1 MAKSELWSTP
11 LTPQLS
17 YWCNILRMLL
27 HHTMNVATLSVRCLE
42 SACWSSMMRWYQG
55 RPRWVLTCTLGNFPP
70 TGVCFSIAAVSLCT
84 WREQSMAAIV
94 AIKSWHVRCVPPSRI
109 YQRWAHALLQSRSL
123 YLHHEQRLVSAAS
136 YHFWGIK
143 IYSDMIMIHHD
154 TKTVSRI
161 DSLYGNIMIRMIFI
175 FQSPDGMA
183 QSSVMGS
190 PSMAFLRKFERSFEA
205 RLCCPQNGSVP
216 SSTAATRID
225 IRGTSLWDGHHNHS
239 MIQPFDERNM
249 IWYKL
254 CYMNIYIYI
263 YMNLEILE

>member
-1 MAKSELWSTP
+1 
-11 LTPQLS
+11 
-17 YWCNILRMLL
+17 
-27 HHTMNVATLSVRCLE
+27 
-42 SACWSSMMRWYQG
+42 
-55 RPRWVLTCTLGNFPP
+55 
-70 TGVCFSIAAVSLCT
+70 
-84 WREQSMAAIV
+84 
-94 AIKSWHVRCVPPSRI
+94 
-109 YQRWAHALLQSRSL
+109 
-123 YLHHEQRLVSAAS
+123 
-136 YHFWGIK
+136 
-143 IYSDMIMIHHD
+143 
-154 TKTVSRI
+154 
-161 DSLYGNIMIRMIFI
+161 MIRMIFI

-254 CYMNIYIYI
+254 CYMNIYIYESRNSRI
-263 YMNLEILE
+263 TIDMLCYDKCDNFLMVYTQKSPVCVFPSLPFSLQPCGWSLRSSGLPVCLDLDGNSSADSWDNWGTYSRKMEVLMGKP